1 MPVIRQVKRSRRISK
16 QDPLKY
22 DGGLCLL
29 FVMVMSFLLTVFGLV
44 PPAFDVE
51 LKIYPPE
58 THTPVPQLDDFPKSP
73 PVLPSMPLPEH
84 TPFIP
89 RPSHSRKHE
98 EGHIPR
104 PPNAFMLFRSDL
116 WAKKRVNSNVERD
129 HRQISRIAAGV
140 WNSLSEEQRR
150 PFREQ
155 AMAEKERHALNWP
168 NYKYSP
174 VSRKLNN
181 QRKRSRKE
189 GDFGRQA
196 KCKKLVSLLKQ
207 GIEGDDL
214 ENALK
219 IHGDVDEKKFEPTV
233 SETTLHPSTSS
244 SIPISVAQ
252 PIRRLLTK
260 VPTPEVE
267 RESTESPEFV
277 SSGSPFVSGFVRTE
291 DIPPLDLSALHI
303 TEVC

>member
-1 MPVIRQVKRSRRISK
+1 
-16 QDPLKY
+16 
-22 DGGLCLL
+22 
-29 FVMVMSFLLTVFGLV
+29 MSFLLTVFGLV

-51 LKIYPPE
+51 VKIYPLE

-73 PVLPSMPLPEH
+73 PVLPSVPLPEL

-89 RPSHSRKHE
+89 RPSHSRNHK

-104 PPNAFMLFRSDL
+104 PPNAFILFRSDL

-140 WNSLSEEQRR
+140 WNGLSEEQRR
-150 PFREQ
+150 PFRER
-155 AMAEKERHALNWP
+155 AKAEKERHAQNWP

-189 GDFGRQA
+189 GDFEGQA

-219 IHGDVDEKKFEPTV
+219 ILGDVDEKKFEPTV

-244 SIPISVAQ
+244 IPISVTQ
-252 PIRRLLTK
+252 PILLK
-260 VPTPEVE
+260 VPTPEVK
-267 RESTESPEFV
+267 RGSTKSPELV

-291 DIPPLDLSALHI
+291 DILPLDVSALHI